1 MDLFSIL
8 VVLLPVI
15 AFLYASVGH
24 GGASSYIIVLTLLN
38 FTPVQVKSSAL
49 ILNIIVSFIAFL
61 AYRKVNGI
69 PWKTLLLLLLASV
82 PASYLGG
89 KIILDAYWY
98 RKLLGILLFFSVIR
112 FSGILPKLS
121 LPEVK
126 PTEIKLLLIG
136 AVIGF
141 VSGII
146 GIGGGIILS
155 PLLIILKWSDIK
167 QTAAI
172 SAAFIFFNSIAGLSG
187 AGLSSIEFNSELII
201 LLPLTVFGGI
211 IGAYAGASRFK
222 VKALTYILSFILFMA
237 SIKLIAG

>member
-69 PWKTLLLLLLASV
+69 SWKILLLLLLASV

-89 KIILDAYWY
+89 KIMLDAYWY

-126 PTEIKLLLIG
+126 PTEIKFLLIG

-172 SAAFIFFNSIAGLSG
+172 SATFIFFNSIAGLSG

-222 VKALTYILSFILFMA
+222 VKALTYILSLVLFLA